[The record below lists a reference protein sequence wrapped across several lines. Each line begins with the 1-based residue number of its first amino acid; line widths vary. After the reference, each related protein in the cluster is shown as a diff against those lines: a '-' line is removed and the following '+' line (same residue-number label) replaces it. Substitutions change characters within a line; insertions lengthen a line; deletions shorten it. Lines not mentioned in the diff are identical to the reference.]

1 MKKYGPP
8 GSASIARVTTL
19 RARVMRL
26 SFAFKG
32 LTKKGVYAVDGWVQ
46 FMSGPAT
53 AAFSF
58 APLGAV
64 YLAAMALREARDM
77 GREYQDVLADMQSR
91 ADGLACAQRE
101 TRKAQFDQLVATRQ
115 QCAHLE
121 TQMVRLQR
129 MASTVGVAQGGVP
142 TQTALQDAP
151 GPTGANPQ
159 AWQDYLQTLSAAVAA
174 LKGAIAA
181 VPAAATHVLEES
193 APDKT
198 LSALDDALHVYMAQ
212 RRQHV
217 QLEEQHAGPIR
228 EMVSRLLSRLQ
239 LDDGEPVPHELDVLA
254 QSIAL
259 AHSLERAEALSLEL
273 RLRIQQHG
281 EQRAAQRSDSVQA
294 NAWLETLGEDT
305 PAALR
310 ALLEDVLAGERL
322 SPQTRNLAAETLDA
336 VAQMRKK
343 LEEVAAAQVL
353 EQSLRDL
360 GYEVDGVE
368 NTFFVEGGMA
378 HFQRHGWGEYF
389 VRMRVG
395 VQDKTLNFNVV
406 RAKGAE
412 ETAERKRL
420 DYLAEDRWCSE
431 FPKLLDTLAARGI
444 QLDVKRLLGAGEL
457 PVQAVDPTT
466 VPAAQA
472 EQRAQTRDK
481 LRELKP

>member
-1 MKKYGPP
+1 
-8 GSASIARVTTL
+8 
-19 RARVMRL
+19 
-26 SFAFKG
+26 
-32 LTKKGVYAVDGWVQ
+32 
-46 FMSGPAT
+46 MSGPAT

-64 YLAAMALREARDM
+64 YLAALALREARAM

-101 TRKAQFDQLVATRQ
+101 TRKAHFDQLAATRQ

-121 TQMVRLQR
+121 TQMARLQR
-129 MASTVGVAQGGVP
+129 MAASIGVAQGATP
-142 TQTALQDAP
+142 AQTALQDAP
-151 GPTGANPQ
+151 QPTGANPQ
-159 AWQDYLQTLSAAVAA
+159 AWQEHLQALAAAVAA
-174 LKGAIAA
+174 LKVAIAA
-181 VPAAATHVLEES
+181 VPAAATHALQES
-193 APDKT
+193 APDNT
-198 LSALDDALHVYMAQ
+198 RSALDDALHVYMAQ
-212 RRQHV
+212 RRQHA
-217 QLEEQHAGPIR
+217 QLDDQHAEPIR
-228 EMVSRLLSRLQ
+228 QMVARLLSRLT
-239 LDDGEPVPHELDVLA
+239 LDDGEPVPHDLDALG

-259 AHSLERAEALSLEL
+259 APTLERAEALSLEL

-281 EQRAAQRSDSVQA
+281 EQRAAQQA
-294 NAWLETLGEDT
+294 DARLATVWLETLGDDT
-305 PAALR
+305 PVALR

-322 SPQTRNLAAETLDA
+322 SPQTRTLAVDTLAA
-336 VAQMRKK
+336 VAEMRKK
-343 LEEVAAAQVL
+343 LEEEAAAQVL

-368 NTFFVEGGMA
+368 NTFFVEGGVA

-395 VQDKTLNFNVV
+395 GQDKTLNFNVV

-412 ETAERKRL
+412 ETSERKRL

-457 PVQAVDPTT
+457 PVQAVDPAT
-466 VPAAQA
+466 VPAAHT
-472 EQRAQTRDK
+472 EQHAQTRDK
-481 LRELKP
+481 LREMKP

>member
-1 MKKYGPP
+1 
-8 GSASIARVTTL
+8 
-19 RARVMRL
+19 
-26 SFAFKG
+26 
-32 LTKKGVYAVDGWVQ
+32 
-46 FMSGPAT
+46 MSGPAT

-64 YLAAMALREARDM
+64 YLAALALREAREM

-101 TRKAQFDQLVATRQ
+101 TRKAHFDQLAATRQ

-121 TQMVRLQR
+121 TQVARLQR
-129 MASTVGVAQGGVP
+129 LAASLGVDQGGAAED
-142 TQTALQDAP
+142 TGLQNAL
-151 GPTGANPQ
+151 GPTGANAQ
-159 AWQDYLQTLSAAVAA
+159 AWQEYLQTLSSAVVA

-181 VPAAATHVLEES
+181 VPVVAAHGLQETG
-193 APDKT
+193 PDNT
-198 LSALDDALHVYMAQ
+198 RSALDDALHVYMVQ
-212 RRQHV
+212 RRQHA
-217 QLEEQHAGPIR
+217 QLDEQHAEPIR
-228 EMVSRLLSRLQ
+228 QMVARLLNRLT
-239 LDDGEPVPHELDVLA
+239 LDEGESVPHDLDALG

-259 AHSLERAEALSLEL
+259 APTQERAEALSLEL

-281 EQRAAQRSDSVQA
+281 EQRAAQRADAAQA
-294 NAWLETLGEDT
+294 SEWLETLGDDI

-310 ALLEDVLAGERL
+310 ALLEDVLAGEHL
-322 SPQTRNLAAETLDA
+322 SPQTRALAADTLDA
-336 VAQMRKK
+336 VAAMRKQ
-343 LEEVAAAQVL
+343 LEEEAAAQVL

-360 GYEVDGVE
+360 GYEVDSVE
-368 NTFFVEGGMA
+368 NTFFVEGGVA

-389 VRMRVG
+389 VRVRVG
-395 VQDKTLNFNVV
+395 VHDKTLNFNVV

-457 PVQAVDPTT
+457 PVQAVDPAT

-481 LRELKP
+481 LREMKP

>member
-1 MKKYGPP
+1 
-8 GSASIARVTTL
+8 
-19 RARVMRL
+19 
-26 SFAFKG
+26 
-32 LTKKGVYAVDGWVQ
+32 
-46 FMSGPAT
+46 MSGPAT

-64 YLAAMALREARDM
+64 FLAAMALREAREM

-91 ADGLACAQRE
+91 ADGLACTQRE
-101 TRKAQFDQLVATRQ
+101 TRKARFDQLAATRQ
-115 QCAHLE
+115 HCAHLE
-121 TQMVRLQR
+121 TQVARLQR
-129 MASTVGVAQGGVP
+129 LAASLGVEQGGAP
-142 TQTALQDAP
+142 EHTALQSAS
-151 GPTGANPQ
+151 GPTGANAQ
-159 AWQDYLQTLSAAVAA
+159 AWQEHLQTLTSAVAA

-181 VPAAATHVLEES
+181 VPVAVSQGLQETGPEN
-193 APDKT
+193 T
-198 LSALDDALHVYMAQ
+198 RSALDDALHVYMAQ
-212 RRQHV
+212 RRQHA
-217 QLEEQHAGPIR
+217 QLDEQHAEPIR
-228 EMVSRLLSRLQ
+228 QMVVRLLERLQ
-239 LDDGEPVPHELDVLA
+239 LDDDEPIPHELDALGQSIVLA
-254 QSIAL
+254 PT
-259 AHSLERAEALSLEL
+259 LERAEALSLEL
-273 RLRIQQHG
+273 RLRIQLYG
-281 EQRAAQRSDSVQA
+281 EQRAVQRADAAQA
-294 NAWLETLGEDT
+294 NAWLETLGDDT

-457 PVQAVDPTT
+457 PVQAVDPAT

>member
-1 MKKYGPP
+1 
-8 GSASIARVTTL
+8 
-19 RARVMRL
+19 
-26 SFAFKG
+26 
-32 LTKKGVYAVDGWVQ
+32 
-46 FMSGPAT
+46 MSGPAT

-64 YLAAMALREARDM
+64 YLAAMALREAREM

-101 TRKAQFDQLVATRQ
+101 ARKAQRDQRAVTRQ

-121 TQMVRLQR
+121 TQMARLQR
-129 MASTVGVAQGGVP
+129 MAASLGVAQGGA
-142 TQTALQDAP
+142 QTALP

-159 AWQDYLQTLSAAVAA
+159 AWQEHLQALSAAVAE

-181 VPAAATHVLEES
+181 VPVVAAHGLQES
-193 APDKT
+193 APDNT
-198 LSALDDALHVYMAQ
+198 RSALDDALHAYMAQ
-212 RRQHV
+212 RRQHA
-217 QLEEQHAGPIR
+217 QLEEQHAEPIR
-228 EMVSRLLSRLQ
+228 QMVARLLGRL
-239 LDDGEPVPHELDVLA
+239 ELDEGEAVPRDLDA
-254 QSIAL
+254 LGQSIAL
-259 AHSLERAEALSLEL
+259 APTLGRAEALSLEL

-281 EQRAAQRSDSVQA
+281 EQRAAQRADAAQA
-294 NAWLETLGEDT
+294 GAWLETLGDDA

-310 ALLEDVLAGERL
+310 SLLEDVLAGERL
-322 SPQTRNLAAETLDA
+322 SPHTRALAADTLAA
-336 VAQMRKK
+336 VAEARKQ
-343 LEEVAAAQVL
+343 LEEEAAAQVL

-360 GYEVDGVE
+360 GYDVDGVE
-368 NTFFVEGGMA
+368 NTFFVEGGVA

-395 VQDKTLNFNVV
+395 VHDQTLNFNVV

-457 PVQAVDPTT
+457 PVQAVDPAT
-466 VPAAQA
+466 VPAAHT
-472 EQRAQTRDK
+472 EQHAQMRDK
-481 LRELKP
+481 LRAMKP